1 MTEDHKNSKLLRTQR
16 IQRLQSNATVR
27 GKSKKKQIIRT
38 KINNPHLSLKEIA
51 KILHCSYAHA
61 RRVWSK
67 YQKGMLQN
75 RGEPSPPYS
84 VHGSW
89 REGVVPSGW
98 LKDCP
103 LDLSKNRN
111 GQKVWKGSKTTMV
124 FHKSGKVMVYAYY
137 DGWEQEA
144 REFLNSFWDSD
155 RTELFISYLEDRGVP
170 SIALHTPKIPKNFK
184 VRIRGIGTLQ
194 TDTTPYPD
202 GTTEFEFDPELLK
215 RMDSIEKCLN
225 KFISYIGKLQ
235 QQNILA
241 LQTNAQMMKQ
251 NTEALRQ
258 FTEFMKGLSQPKPLK
273 RDRDSSMV
281 V

>member
-1 MTEDHKNSKLLRTQR
+1 MTTQSIQSKHTIL
-16 IQRLQSNATVR
+16 
-27 GKSKKKQIIRT
+27 GKSKKEQIIRT
-38 KINNPHLSLKEIA
+38 KVRNPRLSLKETA
-51 KILHCSYAHA
+51 KILHCSYSHT
-61 RRVWSK
+61 RCVWAK
-67 YQKGMLQN
+67 YQKGIIQN
-75 RGEPSPPYS
+75 RRSPSSPFS

-124 FHKSGKVMVYAYY
+124 FHKNGKIMVYGYY
-137 DGWEQEA
+137 DGWQQEV
-144 REFLNSFWDSD
+144 REFLNSFWDSEQ
-155 RTELFISYLEDRGVP
+155 TELFIVNLQDKGIP
-170 SIALHTPKIPKNFK
+170 SVALNTPKVPKNFK
-184 VRIRGIGTLQ
+184 VRVRGIGTLH

-215 RMDSIEKCLN
+215 RMDGIEKCLN
-225 KFISYIGKLQ
+225 KLINYIGKLQ

-241 LQTNAQMMKQ
+241 LQTNAKMMKQ

-258 FTEFMKGLSQPKPLK
+258 FTEFMKGLSQP
-273 RDRDSSMV
+273 RHSVSAQDRSMV